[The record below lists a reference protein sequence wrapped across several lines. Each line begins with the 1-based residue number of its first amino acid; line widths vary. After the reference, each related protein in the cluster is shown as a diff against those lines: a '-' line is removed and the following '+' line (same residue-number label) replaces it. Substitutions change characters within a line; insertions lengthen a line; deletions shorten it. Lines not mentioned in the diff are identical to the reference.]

1 MEPCWNVEFKFFYT
15 CKRKTVK
22 IWFVHQRTERVNS
35 SAAQRH
41 SSLRSAAFQA
51 ATTRGRDLSRRS
63 DRAAS
68 WDRAHLATSSRQLQL
83 WPLWPV
89 GEPLLPF
96 QVCLN
101 KNLVDKTLSSKIDEK
116 CKSQMF
122 FLGRI
127 VQLCV
132 TAEGQLPDSLE
143 TRASQ
148 SCQQRIV
155 LVLFFPY
162 TTHTLLVQTRPRV
175 NCAGVCNPQA
185 TTA

>member
-22 IWFVHQRTERVNS
+22 FD
-35 SAAQRH
+35 
-41 SSLRSAAFQA
+41 LF
-51 ATTRGRDLSRRS
+51 TTRHREWIPLLLSDIPLCAPRRSRLRRPYGGQDLSRRS

-89 GEPLLPF
+89 GDPLLPF

-116 CKSQMF
+116 CKSERF
-122 FLGRI
+122 SWGELFS
-127 VQLCV
+127 CV
-132 TAEGQLPDSLE
+132 SLL
-143 TRASQ
+143 RV
-148 SCQQRIV
+148 SCQIPWKQE
-155 LVLFFPY
+155 LLNLASKELF
-162 TTHTLLVQTRPRV
+162 
-175 NCAGVCNPQA
+175 
-185 TTA
+185 

>member
-15 CKRKTVK
+15 FKRKTVK

-51 ATTRGRDLSRRS
+51 ATTGGQDLSRRS

-89 GEPLLPF
+89 GDPLLPF

-116 CKSQMF
+116 CKSERF
-122 FLGRI
+122 SWGELFS
-127 VQLCV
+127 CV
-132 TAEGQLPDSLE
+132 SLL
-143 TRASQ
+143 RV
-148 SCQQRIV
+148 SCQIPWKQE
-155 LVLFFPY
+155 LLNLASKELF
-162 TTHTLLVQTRPRV
+162 
-175 NCAGVCNPQA
+175 
-185 TTA
+185 